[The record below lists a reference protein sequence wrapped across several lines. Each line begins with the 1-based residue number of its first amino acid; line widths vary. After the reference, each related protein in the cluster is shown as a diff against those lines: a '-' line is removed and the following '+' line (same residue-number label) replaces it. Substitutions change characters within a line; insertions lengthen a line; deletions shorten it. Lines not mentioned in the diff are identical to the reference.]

1 MTNTIQTD
9 TLWEL
14 VQARAEA
21 TPEGR
26 FGYDEA
32 GREMTFAEYR
42 DAAERVAAALYERGV
57 REDSVVS
64 WILPTGFNALVLLAA
79 LSRLGAVQNPILPIY
94 RGREVSHCLDQTGA
108 QLLVVI
114 DRFRGFDYEA
124 MANELA
130 GKIEGLEALV
140 APNEPWESAVPDATA
155 KLPPAPASGQKVRWI
170 FYTSGTTSDP
180 KGARHTDAGLLAA
193 SLGLAVGMDLSPAD
207 RIGLVFPVT
216 HLGGVNSLVA
226 VLASGASHLIVE
238 SFDPP
243 TTIPFLGKHGVTHA
257 GAGTAFHRVYLEVQR
272 QQGETPIFPNVRVFQ
287 GGGAPKPP
295 ALHYALKEACGA
307 GILSVYGM
315 TECPIVCLG
324 RLDDPDEQ
332 LANTEGR
339 LNLPESQL
347 KIVRSDGSLA
357 GVGEEG
363 ELRIRAPQLFLGYVD
378 EALNADAF
386 DEEGFY
392 RTGDLGFIDE
402 GDCITISGRL
412 KDVIIRKGE
421 NISAQEVEDLL
432 SEHPKLADA
441 AVIGVPDEVR
451 GEMVCAVVVHRDA
464 DDPLALDEMVEYLRG
479 KQLMTQKIPER
490 IESLDALPRNP
501 SGKVL
506 KRELRQ
512 KFGGSGS

>member
-1 MTNTIQTD
+1 MIRTD

-14 VQARAEA
+14 VEARAEA
-21 TPEGR
+21 TPEGL
-26 FGYDEA
+26 FGRDES

-42 DAAERVAAALYERGV
+42 DAASRLAAALHERGA
-57 REDSVVS
+57 REGSAVS

-79 LSRLGAVQNPILPIY
+79 LARLGVVQNPIIPIY
-94 RGREVSHCLDQTGA
+94 RGREVSHCLRQTGA
-108 QLLVVI
+108 QLLIVI
-114 DRFRGFDYEA
+114 DRFRGFDYGA
-124 MANELA
+124 MAIELA
-130 GKIEGLEALV
+130 GKIEGLEVLV
-140 APNEPWESAVPDATA
+140 ASDEPWASQLPAGAAE
-155 KLPPAPASGQKVRWI
+155 LPPAPIAGDKLRWV
-170 FYTSGTTSDP
+170 FYTSGTTSEP
-180 KGARHTDAGLLAA
+180 KGARHADKGFLAA
-193 SLGLAVGMDLSPAD
+193 SFGLAVGMDLSPSD

-226 VLASGASHLIVE
+226 ALSTGASHLIVE

-243 TTIPFLGKHGVTHA
+243 TTIPFLAEHGVTHA
-257 GAGTAFHRVYLEVQR
+257 GAGTAFHRMYLAAQR
-272 QQGETPIFPNVRVFQ
+272 EQTGVPIFPAIRVFQ

-295 ALHYALKEACGA
+295 ALHYALKEECGA

-315 TECPIVCLG
+315 TECPVLALG

-339 LNLPESQL
+339 LNLPGSEL
-347 KIVRSDGSLA
+347 KIAKADGSVA

-378 EALNADAF
+378 ETLNVDAF

-402 GDCITISGRL
+402 RDCINISGRL

-421 NISAQEVEDLL
+421 NVSAREVEDLL
-432 SEHPKLADA
+432 LGHPKLADVS
-441 AVIGVPDEVR
+441 VIGVPDEVR
-451 GEMVCAVVVHRDA
+451 GEMVCAVVVHREA
-464 DDPLALDEMVEYLRG
+464 TEPLTLEEMAEYLRA
-479 KQLMTQKIPER
+479 KDLMVQKIPER
-490 IESLDALPRNP
+490 IEIVEALPRNP

-506 KRELRQ
+506 KRELR
-512 KFGGSGS
+512 KHFAGTD

>member
-1 MTNTIQTD
+1 MNMIQTD
-9 TLWEL
+9 TLWAL
-14 VQARAEA
+14 VEARAEA
-21 TPEGR
+21 TPEGL
-26 FGYDEA
+26 FGYDES
-32 GREMTFAEYR
+32 GREMTFAQYR
-42 DAAERVAAALYERGV
+42 DSAERLAAALYERGV
-57 REDSVVS
+57 REGSAVS

-79 LSRLGAVQNPILPIY
+79 LSRLGAVQNPIIPIY
-94 RGREVSHCLDQTGA
+94 RGREVSHCLRQTGA
-108 QLLVVI
+108 QLLIVI

-130 GKIEGLEALV
+130 GKIEGLELLV
-140 APNEPWESAVPDATA
+140 APNEPWESQLPGAAV
-155 KLPPAPASGQKVRWI
+155 KLPPPPTSGDKVRWV
-170 FYTSGTTSDP
+170 FYTSGTTAEP
-180 KGARHTDAGLLAA
+180 KGARHADKGFLAA
-193 SLGLAVGMDLSPAD
+193 SFGLALGMDLSPSD

-226 VLASGASHLIVE
+226 GLSTGASHLIVE

-272 QQGETPIFPNVRVFQ
+272 KQGETPIFPDIRVFL

-295 ALHYALKEACGA
+295 ALHYALKEECGA

-315 TECPIVCLG
+315 TECPVLALG

-339 LNLPESQL
+339 LNLPESEL

-363 ELRIRAPQLFLGYVD
+363 ELRVRAPQLFVGYVD

-392 RTGDLGFIDE
+392 RTGDLGFIDDR
-402 GDCITISGRL
+402 DCITISGRL

-432 SEHPKLADA
+432 LAHPKLADA
-441 AVIGVPDEVR
+441 SVIGLPDEVR
-451 GEMVCAVVVHRDA
+451 GEMVCAVVVHREA
-464 DDPLALDEMVEYLRG
+464 AEPLTLGEMVEYLRG
-479 KQLMTQKIPER
+479 KELMVQKIPER
-490 IESLDALPRNP
+490 IEIVEALPRNP

-506 KRELRQ
+506 KRELRKQ
-512 KFGGSGS
+512 FSGTD